1 GQQWHI
7 RLRGSAGRPTVGL
20 HAGGAT
26 RPGPVDLRSRH
37 HDDRSARLPGDDH
50 LPGVHPDQEV
60 DGMTSSQGN
69 NTGGDPGRWQA
80 PQQGQHTPGQGDPAQ
95 AYPGQATPGYAGY
108 PPQGPGTGARVIAF
122 LTRDIGAL
130 VAAAVTL
137 VSGLILLATPSL
149 AWIRDSSSSLVDGTM
164 SVSARGT
171 VSLSSLAERALSES
185 DALELGFTEMGIQ
198 TVMGPF
204 AAMLMLSAL
213 LVLVGGLLMLTTARQ
228 LGATVALMGVIPQL
242 LVVAVVLLTA
252 AVFSD
257 SSGPTPQPG
266 PSPDSGLGAGAG
278 FYATT
283 VVYVLVII
291 CAAVAARHPER
302 GRRPAP
308 YPQAGGPQSAPCG

>member
-1 GQQWHI
+1 
-7 RLRGSAGRPTVGL
+7 
-20 HAGGAT
+20 
-26 RPGPVDLRSRH
+26 
-37 HDDRSARLPGDDH
+37 
-50 LPGVHPDQEV
+50 
-60 DGMTSSQGN
+60 MTSSQGN

-278 FYATT
+278 FYATI

-291 CAAVAARHPER
+291 CAAVAALHPER

-308 YPQAGGPQSAPCG
+308 YPQAGGPQ